1 MLRTGFV
8 SFNDRSDA
16 CCITGFLPM
25 HAVCAN
31 GLMETYDWM
40 TTELP
45 TEFRANVTERST
57 VGRQV
62 SLNVHGLWPVQLA
75 AKLGN
80 HAAVK
85 HILRKQ
91 CTILWI
97 WGPVTQHSMNLRGI
111 DSAGDGGG
119 DIMELVARNDATSET
134 CSLLLDSFMCGF
146 INKLFQD
153 KCALCP
159 VHESVRFQFRHALH
173 TAAAAAH
180 PVSLSFPPPLAP
192 CVRFPGEKFGSKL
205 HYGRLFLD
213 GVILLLLIGMAFA
226 LKEMPQRQNEM
237 KPVAGTILGLMAIL
251 VEEEL
256 RTTYLWWKNNEGEG
270 DSKVAF
276 RTMMKD
282 AIKFMELHNVTTL
295 LYSYLFTTISCIV
308 VLTCD
313 ISSIPDVHFN
323 SSTAVKGPDSS
334 TAGMYYVGD
343 RDFAPGL
350 LWLTLSMAIFL
361 MMPYFAF
368 TSFTP
373 FEKLNIFML
382 SVGKML
388 KRDLIVFLVLFS
400 FFMADFYFALYIL
413 YPRSGAVFLP
423 QVLPMNKAKNGIRS
437 LFELAFT
444 GSPSVIDLDASFSDF
459 TTMQLFDFFVWLF
472 VYLFFIILSL
482 ILMLNLLIAML
493 SFTFEMV
500 REEATLQ
507 CRTSF
512 AQRLMRLELIAESF
526 GMGINVGEHK
536 GGDDYTFDFRSM
548 EGASSSAEGADDPF
562 ANPDG
567 GPLARIEAKIQELEV
582 MMDNSGEAVTKL

>member
-159 VHESVRFQFRHALH
+159 VHESVRFQLRSGAGMH
-173 TAAAAAH
+173 
-180 PVSLSFPPPLAP
+180 
-192 CVRFPGEKFGSKL
+192 C
-205 HYGRLFLD
+205 
-213 GVILLLLIGMAFA
+213 ILLL
-226 LKEMPQRQNEM
+226 RNE
-237 KPVAGTILGLMAIL
+237 
-251 VEEEL
+251 
-256 RTTYLWWKNNEGEG
+256 
-270 DSKVAF
+270 
-276 RTMMKD
+276 
-282 AIKFMELHNVTTL
+282 
-295 LYSYLFTTISCIV
+295 
-308 VLTCD
+308 
-313 ISSIPDVHFN
+313 
-323 SSTAVKGPDSS
+323 
-334 TAGMYYVGD
+334 
-343 RDFAPGL
+343 
-350 LWLTLSMAIFL
+350 LS
-361 MMPYFAF
+361 P
-368 TSFTP
+368 
-373 FEKLNIFML
+373 
-382 SVGKML
+382 
-388 KRDLIVFLVLFS
+388 
-400 FFMADFYFALYIL
+400 
-413 YPRSGAVFLP
+413 
-423 QVLPMNKAKNGIRS
+423 
-437 LFELAFT
+437 
-444 GSPSVIDLDASFSDF
+444 
-459 TTMQLFDFFVWLF
+459 
-472 VYLFFIILSL
+472 
-482 ILMLNLLIAML
+482 
-493 SFTFEMV
+493 
-500 REEATLQ
+500 
-507 CRTSF
+507 
-512 AQRLMRLELIAESF
+512 
-526 GMGINVGEHK
+526 
-536 GGDDYTFDFRSM
+536 
-548 EGASSSAEGADDPF
+548 
-562 ANPDG
+562 
-567 GPLARIEAKIQELEV
+567 
-582 MMDNSGEAVTKL
+582 